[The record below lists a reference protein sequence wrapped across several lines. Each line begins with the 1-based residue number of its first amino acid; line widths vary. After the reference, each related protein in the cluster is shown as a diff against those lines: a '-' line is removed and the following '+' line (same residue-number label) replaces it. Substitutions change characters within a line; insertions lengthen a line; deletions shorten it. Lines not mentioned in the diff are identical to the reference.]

1 MITNLRMDH
10 RFKLYLLVSIPVTMI
25 VSPAEVPADSEQHL
39 GGERHHHVPPPTQ
52 HHLLAGASEDAKEE
66 ITPAHDN
73 VD

>member
-1 MITNLRMDH
+1 
-10 RFKLYLLVSIPVTMI
+10 MI

-39 GGERHHHVPPPTQ
+39 GGQRHHHVPPPTQ

-73 VD
+73 AD

>member
-1 MITNLRMDH
+1 MDH
-10 RFKLYLLVSIPVTMI
+10 RFKLYLLVSIPVTII

-39 GGERHHHVPPPTQ
+39 GGQRHHHVPPPTQ